1 MVNAASRGRGGLPA
15 RGDPNRGWER
25 GHERGSYNKEDY
37 NRVECQ
43 LCGKKGHTMMK
54 CFKRFDQNYTGEE
67 KSAVATTS
75 YDIDNSWYA
84 DSGITDH
91 ITGDLEKLSTRDKY
105 LGNDQVHT
113 ANGSGLKID
122 QVDHYVIHAPTHYLS
137 LNNVLYVPDS
147 SINLVSVHCF
157 TLDNN
162 IFLELHPW
170 YFFIKDRASRRV
182 LHHCKI
188 ERGLYPLKS
197 LQKQVCAI
205 TKPSK
210 ERWHSQLVHPSLPFV
225 QRVLGQNKLPVS
237 KESCESVVCDA
248 CQQGKTHQLAYPKSL
263 SVSKLP
269 LELVFSVV
277 LGPATESVGRKK
289 YYVSFIDD
297 FSKFVWIYT
306 LKHKS
311 EVFEHF
317 YEFQNLVER
326 LFDQKILSIQMDWG
340 W

>member
-1 MVNAASRGRGGLPA
+1 
-15 RGDPNRGWER
+15 
-25 GHERGSYNKEDY
+25 
-37 NRVECQ
+37 
-43 LCGKKGHTMMK
+43 
-54 CFKRFDQNYTGEE
+54 
-67 KSAVATTS
+67 
-75 YDIDNSWYA
+75 
-84 DSGITDH
+84 
-91 ITGDLEKLSTRDKY
+91 
-105 LGNDQVHT
+105 
-113 ANGSGLKID
+113 
-122 QVDHYVIHAPTHYLS
+122 
-137 LNNVLYVPDS
+137 
-147 SINLVSVHCF
+147 
-157 TLDNN
+157 
-162 IFLELHPW
+162 
-170 YFFIKDRASRRV
+170 
-182 LHHCKI
+182 
-188 ERGLYPLKS
+188 
-197 LQKQVCAI
+197 
-205 TKPSK
+205 
-210 ERWHSQLVHPSLPFV
+210 V